1 MRYLCLVYLDERR
14 LDGLSP
20 DAWNAL
26 LAETRACEEDLRATG
41 HALAAGALQPAE
53 MALTVRGSNGDLSAI
68 EGPAGGAWQQLGWF
82 LLLEARDLNDAI
94 RLASRLPPARLG
106 CVEVRPLADR

>member
-20 DAWNAL
+20 DAWDAL
-26 LAETRACEEDLRATG
+26 LAETRACEEDLRAGG
-41 HALAAGALQPAE
+41 HALAAGALQPPA

-68 EGPAGGAWQQLGWF
+68 EGPAAGDWQQLGWF
-82 LLLEARDLNDAI
+82 VLLEARDLNEAI
-94 RLASRLPPARLG
+94 RIASRLPPSRLG
-106 CVEVRPLADR
+106 YVEVRPLAER